1 MPSLDVP
8 KITCGL
14 SLTSPYHTLPR
25 TQLNETYLAGPFY
38 FLFPLPFC
46 IIYFWNYC
54 EAKFKKPSMNLSF
67 GFAKELDAR
76 NAERRA
82 AGRPVPHDGFRKD
95 LYRQPALTEQEVYP
109 EPYRRDTSYDHLRQP
124 PSEEDLEAAAGAGG
138 GGEEKEV
145 PELVAALRRAAR
157 RQPSRTYR
165 AGTMSINVHE
175 ELDQGENCQRVLK
188 VPSPQPLGL
197 YCEQILPPD
206 PLCPS
211 PCPRP
216 TSKRWCCRWPTRPRC
231 PRPSAASRPRAVP

>member
-1 MPSLDVP
+1 LRSV
-8 KITCGL
+8 TH
-14 SLTSPYHTLPR
+14 LTSPHHTRPR

-46 IIYFWNYC
+46 IIYFWYYC

-138 GGEEKEV
+138 GGEEHEEV
-145 PELVAALRRAAR
+145 PEVVAALRRAAR
-157 RQPSRTYR
+157 RHPSRTYR

-188 VPSPQPLGL
+188 VRAPATASWPALRADTPS
-197 YCEQILPPD
+197 
-206 PLCPS
+206 
-211 PCPRP
+211 
-216 TSKRWCCRWPTRPRC
+216 
-231 PRPSAASRPRAVP
+231 